1 MEKIGLVL
9 EGGGS
14 KGAYQVG
21 VLKALLE
28 NGYRFDAVTGTSIGA
43 LNGAILA
50 QDGLDRLE
58 DFWREV
64 KISSIF
70 DVSEEI
76 AEKLENGVSRNV
88 MVYILLQVRNLKKF
102 IDVNGE
108 KMESRM
114 RVFTCRRS
122 HGTEQ
127 RRLYI
132 RFKSQLRVYR
142 NPSAHRD
149 HRSQR
154 PGIIAG
160 RYKTDSRS
168 GAEREHSGVDRRVAG
183 RVRKLYIVC
192 LRWVCTRY

>member
-50 QDGLDRLE
+50 QEGLDTLE
-58 DFWREV
+58 EFWREV

-108 KMESRM
+108 KMESYIKKRLDPVKLKM
-114 RVFTCRRS
+114 R
-122 HGTEQ
+122 
-127 RRLYI
+127 I
-132 RFKSQLRVYR
+132 
-142 NPSAHRD
+142 
-149 HRSQR
+149 
-154 PGIIAG
+154 
-160 RYKTDSRS
+160 
-168 GAEREHSGVDRRVAG
+168 
-183 RVRKLYIVC
+183 
-192 LRWVCTRY
+192 

>member
-114 RVFTCRRS
+114 RVQSCRWS
-122 HGTEQ
+122 HRAQ
-127 RRLYI
+127 
-132 RFKSQLRVYR
+132 
-142 NPSAHRD
+142 
-149 HRSQR
+149 
-154 PGIIAG
+154 
-160 RYKTDSRS
+160 
-168 GAEREHSGVDRRVAG
+168 
-183 RVRKLYIVC
+183 
-192 LRWVCTRY
+192 